1 MNQVTKHEKTMNFQ
15 PTPKGFPKRPSQVH
29 MAHQRLLELRAVV
42 KDPQGNQGMPKLTV
56 PRTQVFLG

>member
-1 MNQVTKHEKTMNFQ
+1 MNFQ
-15 PTPKGFPKRPSQVH
+15 PTSAGLPKRPSQVH

-42 KDPQGNQGMPKLTV
+42 KDPHQGNQGMPKLTV